1 MKKIM
6 YDYKNRTFLLN
17 MIDFHYDYALLP
29 SIRYIE
35 RISLNERRTDDVA
48 VLGASA
54 TSWRGFCTFLRKRR
68 DNRQWRKFGVKR
80 SLVSRLCISTSY
92 AFCSYI
98 IFATDIVIN
107 IPKPMLI
114 IVSRACASVL
124 SGSS

>member
-48 VLGASA
+48 VLGAAA
-54 TSWRGFCTFLRKRR
+54 TSWRDFCMIFRKRR
-68 DNRQWRKFGVKR
+68 DNRQWRKFGVIR
-80 SLVSRLCISTSY
+80 SCVSFFSFWIVWKPALFNSILLFYQFMYTPQTSKTSY
-92 AFCSYI
+92 
-98 IFATDIVIN
+98 
-107 IPKPMLI
+107 
-114 IVSRACASVL
+114 SRY
-124 SGSS
+124 